1 MIRFSQFITEAK
13 YHKIFEK
20 ILDDDIEFLLY
31 LVHDK
36 SHVMD
41 NTRPIPNMERVLKLT
56 KRLAILPR
64 LYRGLHTKD
73 IEVFKK
79 HMEDEEEY
87 FPDRYQSFSEDLK
100 VAQKFSKGIIYT
112 SNDNHA
118 GFPYS
123 DFLEWY
129 YTNLKQTDPEEYE
142 DQDGDGI
149 LKDNEKEWIF
159 PMDNYYRIEKIT
171 KKGKFWMVDGTNRN

>member
-20 ILDDDIEFLLY
+20 ISDDDIEFLLY

-64 LYRGLHTKD
+64 LYRGLHTQD

-79 HMEDEEEY
+79 HMEDG
-87 FPDRYQSFSEDLK
+87 
-100 VAQKFSKGIIYT
+100 VNKGLISTNAAKRDEAYDALV
-112 SNDNHA
+112 ND
-118 GFPYS
+118 
-123 DFLEWY
+123 
-129 YTNLKQTDPEEYE
+129 
-142 DQDGDGI
+142 
-149 LKDNEKEWIF
+149 IF
-159 PMDNYYRIEKIT
+159 KYVR
-171 KKGKFWMVDGTNRN
+171 

>member
-1 MIRFSQFITEAK
+1 
-13 YHKIFEK
+13 
-20 ILDDDIEFLLY
+20 
-31 LVHDK
+31 
-36 SHVMD
+36 MD

-100 VAQKFSKGIIYT
+100 VAQKFSKGIIDLL
-112 SNDNHA
+112 SSLF
-118 GFPYS
+118 GFS
-123 DFLEWY
+123 F
-129 YTNLKQTDPEEYE
+129 
-142 DQDGDGI
+142 
-149 LKDNEKEWIF
+149 
-159 PMDNYYRIEKIT
+159 
-171 KKGKFWMVDGTNRN
+171 KFKSFGREGP